1 MEHIYILRLST
12 GKYYIGKTK
21 NVDKRWEEHISGNGS
36 GWTKKYKPLSLIK
49 SVVSTSH
56 FDEDRYV
63 KEYMEKYGIDNVRGG
78 TYSNMVL
85 DANCIAVLEKEIR
98 HSKNLCVRCG
108 RDTHFVKD
116 CYAATDSD
124 GKAIKKEAAKDTV
137 KDVKPPK
144 AYKEVAKTKEE
155 TYSFKPIIK
164 TANNKGIIPKTTIF
178 KMSNNMGDEIIEFY
192 NIRDY
197 GRWCET
203 DIAMNGSWKV
213 DVS

>member
-21 NVDKRWEEHISGNGS
+21 NVDKRWEEHITGNGS

-63 KEYMEKYGIDNVRGG
+63 KEYMEKYGIENVRGG

-98 HSKNLCVRCG
+98 HSNNLCVRCG
-108 RDTHFVKD
+108 RGTHFVKD
-116 CYAATDSD
+116 CYATTDSD
-124 GKAIKKEAAKDTV
+124 GKAIKKETAK

-144 AYKEVAKTKEE
+144 AYKEKAKTNEE
-155 TYSFKPIIK
+155 THLFKPIIK

-178 KMSNNMGDEIIEFY
+178 KVSNNMGDEIIEFY

-213 DVS
+213 NVS